1 MSRNNQFGSA
11 FEAILYPSLLV
22 LTMWLVFWADH
33 LFPEIDFY
41 KFGIKP
47 YEISSLKGILLMPLI
62 HAKNEIGHIVNNSPP
77 TFILLA
83 AIIFYYKEIAF
94 KVFALSWLLTGIG
107 VWVFAANNN
116 SFHIGMSGVVY
127 AMAAFL
133 FTSGVIRK
141 YKPLQ
146 AISLFVAFIYGGM
159 IWGVFPI
166 KEQVSWEGH
175 LAGMLVGVIL
185 ALIYRKKGPQA
196 PKFLYEIE
204 KELGIEPPDLEG
216 EYNEKVRIET
226 ERLAEIERVRRAEQ
240 EFRARNEEHRA
251 RVQSVGQEKGIRIVY
266 DYKEKPKGSEKKEE

>member
-11 FEAILYPSLLV
+11 FEAIVYPLLLV
-22 LTMWLVFWADH
+22 VLMWLVFWADH
-33 LFPEIDFY
+33 LFAEIDFY

-47 YEISSLKGILLMPLI
+47 NVMSSIKGIFLMPLI

-83 AIIFYYKEIAF
+83 AIIFYYREIAF
-94 KVFALSWLLTGIG
+94 KIFAFSWLMTGVG

-159 IWGVFPI
+159 VWGVFPI

-175 LAGMLVGVIL
+175 LAGMLTGVIL
-185 ALIYRKKGPQA
+185 AIIFRKKGPQA
-196 PKFLYEIE
+196 PKFMYEIE
-204 KELGIEPPDLEG
+204 KELGIDPPDLEG
-216 EYNEKVRIET
+216 EYNEHLRIEK
-226 ERLAEIERVRRAEQ
+226 ERLAEIERMKQEQ
-240 EFRARNEEHRA
+240 KNQEE
-251 RVQSVGQEKGIRIVY
+251 SIRIIY
-266 DYKEKPKGSEKKEE
+266 NYKESPKDEE